1 MVPSEEQIDFV
12 IDALENIPS
21 EKFENDVVRIA
32 VALYGSKD
40 KIEEIVGF
48 GERDIEDIKCRLYG
62 HDGKNN
68 CDMSIFKIW
77 FSNTSY
83 KSLKGK
89 TFFVPL
95 WEQEFRLE
103 NQNSAKSA
111 LWPKWSIPSYE
122 MGCRLWHLWGFFYC
136 ELSGINSLKFSTE
149 RNAHKR
155 RGLKKINF
163 SGENGLTAIP
173 RQHQSPEV

>member
-1 MVPSEEQIDFV
+1 MVIKFIFNEFFVPSEEQIDFV

-77 FSNTSY
+77 FSNSSY
-83 KSLKGK
+83 ESLKGK
-89 TFFVPL
+89 TFLYHF
-95 WEQEFRLE
+95 ESRNF
-103 NQNSAKSA
+103 A
-111 LWPKWSIPSYE
+111 LKIKIERKALCGQSGLYQAMKWAAGYDIFE
-122 MGCRLWHLWGFFYC
+122 D
-136 ELSGINSLKFSTE
+136 FSTA
-149 RNAHKR
+149 NY
-155 RGLKKINF
+155 
-163 SGENGLTAIP
+163 
-173 RQHQSPEV
+173 QV